1 MHTRK
6 YFSIGA
12 DPHNDLQLAAP
23 DIKPFHL
30 LLHRDEAGQVLV
42 STRAPGALFSINDE
56 ECKALYSLGPQDRLA
71 LASQVID
78 WKAIFEISQEEIEV
92 VEQMQSKAVE
102 TDKSLQIQ
110 LILIYAAIAAL
121 LILMAFYI

>member
-6 YFSIGA
+6 YFSIGT

-56 ECKALYSLGPQDRLA
+56 ECKALYYLGPQDRLA
-71 LASQVID
+71 LSSQVID
-78 WKAIFEISQEEIEV
+78 WMSIFEITPEV
-92 VEQMQSKAVE
+92 IKAVE
-102 TDKSLQIQ
+102 INNKQEVEIEKKLNLQ
-110 LILIYAAIAAL
+110 LVLIYIAIAAL
-121 LILMAFYI
+121 LVLMAFYI

>member
-12 DPHNDLQLAAP
+12 DTHNDLQLAAP
-23 DIKPFHL
+23 DFKPFHL

-56 ECKALYSLGPQDRLA
+56 ECKALYSLGPQDRLTI
-71 LASQVID
+71 ASQVID
-78 WKAIFEISQEEIEV
+78 WKSIFEISQEDIKV
-92 VEQMQSKAVE
+92 VEQMQTKAIE
-102 TDKSLQIQ
+102 TDKRLQIQ
-110 LILIYAAIAAL
+110 LILIYTAIAAL